1 MAVVT
6 IIIIILLIPIIQEL
20 IRWIILV
27 GIHISIFKLDVDD
40 GVSLALPQAPNKY
53 VASSF

>member
-20 IRWIILV
+20 IHWIILV

-40 GVSLALPQAPNKY
+40 GVSLALPQATNKY